1 MIHRNCKPVDKN
13 LDSLNSSATSDIA
26 KLFFPPARALRYHS
40 RRRCWLQRAHCVC
53 DSCKPLDLGPAVRR
67 IYVYMHHKEV
77 LLAVDTAKIILAAYP
92 EARLVIAGL
101 SA

>member
-1 MIHRNCKPVDKN
+1 M
-13 LDSLNSSATSDIA
+13 
-26 KLFFPPARALRYHS
+26 
-40 RRRCWLQRAHCVC
+40 
-53 DSCKPLDLGPAVRR
+53 RR

-101 SA
+101 SAQIKCRISAHC